1 MSIFF
6 YNLRPEDE
14 LPFARQCSEQYGIPF
29 GYCLDYPS
37 PENYH
42 LAKGYDAVSCT
53 PCDMSRPV
61 VEAFHDLGVKYITTR
76 SIGIDHIDR
85 VRARELGMRVGNVT
99 YPSTGVASYAVML
112 ILMCSRRMGDILARA
127 AVQDYT
133 LKDKIGEDIT
143 DITDM
148 TVGIVG
154 TGKIATAAARQL
166 SGFGCTILYYGHHE
180 NEEMARFGTQVPL
193 EELLTRSDAIT
204 LHTNATD
211 ANHHMIDAAAMETM
225 KDGVILV
232 NTARG
237 KLIDTDALIEALE
250 RGKVGAPSPTSS
262 SAPIPPS
269 IRERTSSTW
278 CRDVLKRWTRGTTD
292 GKRNGKSTRTEP
304 TRPHKG
310 PVIQMITGP
319 FFIRFICHTVHTVPH
334 GRRCISRH
342 CRCPPSPPWYVLR
355 CLRSD
360 SWPRSSP
367 IP

>member
-6 YNLRPEDE
+6 YNLRPDDE

-42 LAKGYDAVSCT
+42 LAKGYDAMSCT

-143 DITDM
+143 DM

-166 SGFGCTILYYGHHE
+166 SGFGCTILY
-180 NEEMARFGTQVPL
+180 
-193 EELLTRSDAIT
+193 
-204 LHTNATD
+204 
-211 ANHHMIDAAAMETM
+211 
-225 KDGVILV
+225 
-232 NTARG
+232 
-237 KLIDTDALIEALE
+237 
-250 RGKVGAPSPTSS
+250 
-262 SAPIPPS
+262 
-269 IRERTSSTW
+269 
-278 CRDVLKRWTRGTTD
+278 
-292 GKRNGKSTRTEP
+292 
-304 TRPHKG
+304 
-310 PVIQMITGP
+310 
-319 FFIRFICHTVHTVPH
+319 
-334 GRRCISRH
+334 
-342 CRCPPSPPWYVLR
+342 
-355 CLRSD
+355 
-360 SWPRSSP
+360 
-367 IP
+367 

>member
-1 MSIFF
+1 MIVSIFF
-6 YNLRPEDE
+6 YNLREDDE
-14 LPFARQCSEQYGIPF
+14 LPFARQCSEEYGIPF
-29 GYCLDYPS
+29 GYCVDYPS
-37 PENYH
+37 PDNYH
-42 LAKGYDAVSCT
+42 LAEGYDAISCT

-143 DITDM
+143 DM

-180 NEEMARFGTQVPL
+180 NEEMARFGTQVSL
-193 EELLTRSDAIT
+193 EELLGRSDAIT

-211 ANHHMIDAAAMETM
+211 ANHHMINAAAMEKM
-225 KDGVILV
+225 KDGVIIV

-237 KLIDTDALIEALE
+237 KLIDTDALIDALE
-250 RGKVGAPSPTSS
+250 RGKVGA
-262 SAPIPPS
+262 AAL
-269 IRERTSSTW
+269 
-278 CRDVLKRWTRGTTD
+278 DVLENENGLYYYNRMGDVIENRQMAVLRSFPNVILSPHTAFYTRKNIYHMVQGCFEAVD
-292 GKRNGKSTRTEP
+292 AWN
-304 TRPHKG
+304 
-310 PVIQMITGP
+310 
-319 FFIRFICHTVHTVPH
+319 H
-334 GRRCISRH
+334 GRETEREVY
-342 CRCPPSPPWYVLR
+342 P
-355 CLRSD
+355 D
-360 SWPRSSP
+360 
-367 IP
+367 